1 MEIPV
6 MVTSKDRGVDFVVL
20 GGGIAGMRAA
30 IDLAPGGRV
39 LVVTK
44 DDLYESSTE
53 YAQGGIAAA
62 LGEDDEVTLHL
73 HDTLL
78 AGDGLCREEAVRV
91 LVEEGPKQIHQLIE
105 WGMQF
110 DRDGTKLAFTREGAH
125 SRSRILH
132 AHGDSTGSEI
142 LRALIAK
149 ARTLPSIQLHPH
161 AIATELVREGG
172 KVCGVTYLDAQSS
185 SPKRIPADGVLLATG
200 GLGHIYKETT
210 NPSVACG
217 DGVAMAYRA
226 GALLSDMEFV
236 QFHPT
241 ALFVKGAPRFL
252 LSEALRGEGAYLRNL
267 LLERFMPRYH
277 EAAELAP
284 RDVVARAIIMEMQR
298 TRADFVY
305 LDLTSLDP
313 EHVKKR
319 FPRIFSTCLKYNID
333 ITTDLV
339 PIRPAAHYA
348 MGGVATDLHG
358 ATSLPGLFAAGEVA
372 STGVHGANRL
382 ASNSLLEGLVFGARS
397 AAAMLNKQIP
407 ADFPSPPPNPRAE
420 GSTLAAPLPTTPPPT
435 DFQKGVEEARAILWD
450 KVAIIRNGKHLS
462 EAVKRLA
469 EISLPETPNPSRQA
483 YEACNILTVAR
494 LIARCALAREESR
507 GAHYRSDFPL
517 KNEAN
522 PPRHSY
528 ISKNSPPFFE

>member
-1 MEIPV
+1 
-6 MVTSKDRGVDFVVL
+6 MVTRKGSGVDFVVL

-30 IDLAPGGRV
+30 IDLAQGGRV
-39 LVVTK
+39 LVLTK
-44 DDLYESSTE
+44 DNLYESSTE

-62 LGEDDEVTLHL
+62 LGEDDEVTLHR
-73 HDTLL
+73 HDTLM

-91 LVEEGPKQIHQLIE
+91 LVEEGPAQIQQLID
-105 WGMQF
+105 WGMRF
-110 DRDGTKLAFTREGAH
+110 DRNGTKLAFTREGAH
-125 SRSRILH
+125 SRSRVLH

-142 LRALIAK
+142 LRALMAK
-149 ARTLPSIQLHPH
+149 ARTLPTIQLLPH
-161 AIATELVREGG
+161 SFATELVREDG
-172 KVCGVTYLDAQSS
+172 KVRAVNYLDSPGSAPQS
-185 SPKRIPADGVLLATG
+185 IPAAAVLLATG
-200 GLGHIYKETT
+200 GLGQVYKETT

-226 GALLSDMEFV
+226 GALLSDLEFV

-284 RDVVARAIIMEMQR
+284 RDVVARAITLEMQK
-298 TRADFVY
+298 TRAEFIY
-305 LDLTSLDP
+305 LDLTSMDP

-333 ITTDLV
+333 ITADLV
-339 PIRPAAHYA
+339 PIRPAAHYS

-382 ASNSLLEGLVFGARS
+382 ASNSLLEGLVFGARA
-397 AAAMLNKQIP
+397 AAAMLNPHSP
-407 ADFPSPPPNPRAE
+407 ASVPSPPPSPRAP
-420 GSTLAAPLPTTPPPT
+420 SSPAAAPRPALTNA
-435 DFQKGVEEARAILWD
+435 QRAVEEARAILWD

-462 EAVKRLA
+462 EAVNRLA
-469 EISLPETPNPSRQA
+469 ELSLPEPSPPSRLA
-483 YEACNILTVAR
+483 YEAFNILTVAS

-517 KNEAN
+517 KNDTK
-522 PPRHSY
+522 PSRHSY
-528 ISKNSPPFFE
+528 IVKNSPIFFA

>member
-1 MEIPV
+1 
-6 MVTSKDRGVDFVVL
+6 MVTRHDNGWDFVVL

-30 IDLAPGGRV
+30 IELARGGRV
-39 LVVTK
+39 LVLAK

-73 HDTLL
+73 HDTLM

-91 LVEEGPKQIHQLIE
+91 LVEEGPEQILQLID
-105 WGMQF
+105 WNMRF
-110 DRDGTKLAFTREGAH
+110 DRNGTKLAFTREGAH

-142 LRALIAK
+142 LRALMAK
-149 ARTLPSIQLHPH
+149 ARTLPSIRIRPH
-161 AIATELVREGG
+161 AFATGLAVEDG
-172 KVCGVTYLDAQSS
+172 KVCGATFLEGKSPE
-185 SPKRIPADGVLLATG
+185 PKRIRANAVLLATG
-200 GLGHIYKETT
+200 GLGHVYKETT
-210 NPSVACG
+210 NPTVACG

-284 RDVVARAIIMEMQR
+284 RDVVARAIILEMHKE
-298 TRADFVY
+298 RAEFVY

-333 ITTDLV
+333 ITADLV
-339 PIRPAAHYA
+339 PIRPAAHYS
-348 MGGVATDLHG
+348 MGGVATDLDG

-397 AAAMLNKQIP
+397 AVAMLNKHTP
-407 ADFPSPPPNPRAE
+407 AVFPSPPPNARAE
-420 GSTLAAPLPTTPPPT
+420 NCPSATPLPATPPPT
-435 DFQKGVEEARAILWD
+435 DPQKAVEEARAVLWD
-450 KVAIIRNGKHLS
+450 KVAIIRDGKHLS

-469 EISLPETPNPSRQA
+469 ELTVPDTPCSSRQVC
-483 YEACNILTVAR
+483 EAGNILTVAR
-494 LIARCALAREESR
+494 LIARCALAREESLSLI
-507 GAHYRSDFPL
+507 H
-517 KNEAN
+517 
-522 PPRHSY
+522 
-528 ISKNSPPFFE
+528 I

>member
-1 MEIPV
+1 MV
-6 MVTSKDRGVDFVVL
+6 MRKDKGVDFVVL

-30 IDLAPGGRV
+30 VELARGGRV
-39 LVVTK
+39 LVLTK

-62 LGEDDEVTLHL
+62 LSEDDEVTLHL

-91 LVEEGPKQIHQLIE
+91 LVEEGPQQIHQLIE
-105 WGMQF
+105 WGMRF
-110 DRDGTKLAFTREGAH
+110 DRNGTKLAFTREGAH
-125 SRSRILH
+125 SRSRVLH

-142 LRALIAK
+142 LRALMAK
-149 ARTLPSIQLHPH
+149 ARTLPSIQLQPR
-161 AIATELVREGG
+161 AFATELVREGG
-172 KVCGVTYLDAQSS
+172 KVCVVTYLDSKS
-185 SPKRIPADGVLLATG
+185 SPPQRIPANAVLLATG
-200 GLGHIYKETT
+200 GLGHVYKETT

-267 LLERFMPRYH
+267 LLERFMLRYH

-284 RDVVARAIIMEMQR
+284 RDVVARAITLEMHK
-298 TRADFVY
+298 TRSEFVY
-305 LDLTSLDP
+305 LDLTGLDP

-333 ITTDLV
+333 ITADLV
-339 PIRPAAHYA
+339 PVRPAAHYA
-348 MGGVATDLHG
+348 MGGVATDLRG

-372 STGVHGANRL
+372 SSGVHGANRL

-397 AAAMLNKQIP
+397 AAAMLNQHTP
-407 ADFPSPPPNPRAE
+407 PPFPSPPPHPRADN
-420 GSTLAAPLPTTPPPT
+420 SQRAAPLPATPPPA
-435 DFQKGVEEARAILWD
+435 DSQMAVEEARAILWD
-450 KVAIIRNGKHLS
+450 HVAIIRNGKHLS

-469 EISLPETPNPSRQA
+469 ELSLPEPPHPSRQA
-483 YEACNILTVAR
+483 HEACNILTVAR

-517 KNEAN
+517 KNEAK

-528 ISKNSPPFFE
+528 ISKEFPPFFE

>member
-1 MEIPV
+1 
-6 MVTSKDRGVDFVVL
+6 
-20 GGGIAGMRAA
+20 MRAA
-30 IDLAPGGRV
+30 IELARGGRV
-39 LVVTK
+39 LVLTK

-91 LVEEGPKQIHQLIE
+91 LVEEGPDQIQQLLD
-105 WGMQF
+105 WGTRF
-110 DRDGTKLAFTREGAH
+110 DRNGTKLAFTREGVH
-125 SRSRILH
+125 SRSRVLH

-142 LRALIAK
+142 LRALMAK
-149 ARTLPSIQLHPH
+149 ARTLPSLQLQPH
-161 AIATELVREGG
+161 TLATELVVEDG
-172 KVCGVTYLDAQSS
+172 KVNGVAYLDANNP
-185 SPKRIPADGVLLATG
+185 SPKRISASAVLLATG
-200 GLGHIYKETT
+200 GLGHVYKETT
-210 NPSVACG
+210 NPTVACG

-226 GALLSDMEFV
+226 GALVSDMEFV

-267 LLERFMPRYH
+267 LLERFMPRYS

-284 RDVVARAIIMEMQR
+284 RDVVARAITLEMHK
-298 TRADFVY
+298 TRAEFVY

-319 FPRIFSTCLKYNID
+319 FPRIFSTCMQYNID
-333 ITTDLV
+333 ITADLV

-397 AAAMLNKQIP
+397 ATAMLNQHTAAP
-407 ADFPSPPPNPRAE
+407 FPTPPSNPRSE
-420 GSTLAAPLPTTPPPT
+420 SSAAPTPAAPPT
-435 DFQKGVEEARAILWD
+435 DLTKAVEEARAILWEQ
-450 KVAIIRNGKHLS
+450 VAIIRNGKHLS
-462 EAVKRLA
+462 QAVKRLS
-469 EISLPETPNPSRQA
+469 EISLPATLQPSRESQK
-483 YEACNILTVAR
+483 ACNILGVAR
-494 LIARCALAREESR
+494 LIACCALAREESR

-517 KNEAN
+517 KDSAK

-528 ISKNSPPFFE
+528 VARNSPPFFA